1 MPIAALLPLL
11 VSALGQAP
19 QIINEAK
26 SIWKLA
32 TDNNPPTPE
41 QKAEFDAASAA
52 AHKAVQ
58 DM

>member
-1 MPIAALLPLL
+1 MPIASLLPLL

-19 QIINEAK
+19 QVISQVQ
-26 SIWKLA
+26 SIWQLA
-32 TDNNPPTPE
+32 TKDNPPTPE
-41 QKAEFDAASAA
+41 QKAEFDAASAT